1 LSRHSSSVGGGGV
14 LSLLPS
20 AHPPATLL
28 NSYLSTVLNLNSS
41 DDGGDAKAGR
51 LPERWMAEAMAYGM
65 SIVVVS
71 LSLPISSR
79 QIIDESISIADF
91 ISYNI
96 RIDLGFGRH
105 WQ

>member
-1 LSRHSSSVGGGGV
+1 
-14 LSLLPS
+14 
-20 AHPPATLL
+20 
-28 NSYLSTVLNLNSS
+28 
-41 DDGGDAKAGR
+41 
-51 LPERWMAEAMAYGM
+51 MAEAMAYGM